1 MSNNETNDLLREI
14 LKWQRIIGLEYLK
27 KKVEE
32 EKLFKDKRHI
42 TVYYHSDGS
51 KSSREIG
58 KIVGFEHKT
67 ITKLWK
73 QWSKVGIVELS
84 KKYRGNQGKR
94 LFELHELDI
103 EQPEEQ

>member
-1 MSNNETNDLLREI
+1 MSNNETNNLLREI
-14 LKWQRIIGLEYLK
+14 LKWQRITALESLK

-32 EKLFKDKRHI
+32 EKLFKDNRYI
-42 TVYYHSDGS
+42 TAYYHSDGL

-58 KIVGFEHKT
+58 RIAGFDHKT

-73 QWSKVGIVELS
+73 QWSKAGIAELCT
-84 KKYRGNQGKR
+84 GNRGKR

-103 EQPEEQ
+103 EQAEEQ